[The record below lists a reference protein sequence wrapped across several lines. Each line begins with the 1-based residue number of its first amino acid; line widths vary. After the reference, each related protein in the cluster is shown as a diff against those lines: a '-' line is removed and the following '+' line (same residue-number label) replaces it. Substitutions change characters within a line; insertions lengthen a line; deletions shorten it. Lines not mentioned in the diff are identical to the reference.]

1 MQHRLV
7 SDTAA
12 SGSAE
17 RTASPPVLAS
27 NMATPLRVLIVEDS
41 LEDAELVLVELK
53 RGGYEVAY
61 ERVTTEPEV
70 RHALQTG
77 TWDLI
82 ISDYSLPGFDGR
94 RCLQIYREFDLDI
107 PFILMSGT
115 VGEEI

>member
-17 RTASPPVLAS
+17 RTASPPVLARTV
-27 NMATPLRVLIVEDS
+27 ATPLRVLIVEDS

-53 RGGYEVAY
+53 RGGYDVTHR
-61 ERVTTEPEV
+61 RVTTETEV
-70 RHALQTG
+70 RQALETE

-82 ISDYSLPGFDGR
+82 VSDYSLPVFDGR

-115 VGEEI
+115 V